1 MRKIFSYITSLVVIV
16 GLLLAGVL
24 FINEHY
30 INAKTYDNQ
39 EVVIYA
45 RVLPDGSLKIREERT
60 VKFSGEFSRYS
71 LQFPFKGYSGM
82 TDFAVAEQAG
92 SYNRV
97 NSATDRPSGKFT
109 VTAPSGGKGDYKIEW
124 YFRAKDEIRK
134 FIIDYRVLNCVT
146 VYQDVAELYWQF
158 VGAKRD
164 ETIGRMLVFVTL
176 PPGAARDQI
185 KVWGHGPL
193 SGQVSVDPLGNIS
206 MVTTKLPPNRF
217 MEGRV
222 VFPTGLV
229 PQATK
234 KVNQV
239 ALAGIQKQETEFERK
254 TAEEH
259 TLAQMKAV
267 AEAAIPA
274 AGIGLASWL
283 YWRYGRRYKPEFA
296 GDYYRELPGEYS
308 PAELSILYYPNKQE
322 PSAMSATLMDLA
334 RRGYIRMEPVHW
346 EEKRLGGL
354 FGTADHDDVVVH
366 CLRGADAS
374 LREHEVMLLGFL
386 FNDVGGGQSFVAF
399 SALRQYGKD
408 YAKQMKQFVDDW
420 FNSVRRTAARY
431 TFFDRNDTFIKSLW
445 LLGLVVLLVLGTLFC
460 LGTAPYREFAPSV
473 GLTALAF
480 GLLYMVGRKPL
491 RSAYGETQYAM
502 WQAFRKFLTD
512 FSNLDRAQI
521 PQLILWEYYLVFAVV
536 LGVAREV
543 LRQLPVVYPQIQDP
557 ESEFGRNWGYYGS
570 HQLRHDHRSSDSAAG
585 WAGFGTL
592 SLLDS
597 MQQTW
602 GTAFAS
608 AKDAGQESS
617 SSGSGGGFSSGG
629 GGGGGGSSSS
639 AD

>member
-16 GLLLAGVL
+16 GLLLAAVL
-24 FINEHY
+24 FIDEHY

-39 EVVIYA
+39 EVVIHA
-45 RVLPDGSLKIREERT
+45 RILPDGSLKIHEERT

-82 TDFAVAEQAG
+82 TDIAVAEPAGPYNQA
-92 SYNRV
+92 N
-97 NSATDRPSGKFT
+97 AAADRPSGKFT

-124 YFRAKDEIRK
+124 YFRAKDETRK

-164 ETIGRMLVFVTL
+164 DTIGRISVFVTL

-193 SGQVSVDPLGNIS
+193 SGQVTLEPSGNIN
-206 MVTTKLPPNRF
+206 MVTTELPPDRF

-239 ALAGIQKQETEFERK
+239 ALAGIQKQEAEFERK
-254 TAEEH
+254 TAEERSI
-259 TLAQMKAV
+259 AQMKAV
-267 AEAAIPA
+267 ASAAIPV
-274 AGIGLASWL
+274 AGIGLAAWL
-283 YWRYGRRYKPEFA
+283 YWRYGRRYKPEFT
-296 GDYYRELPGEYS
+296 GDYYRELPGDYS

-334 RRGYIRMEPVHW
+334 RRGYIRLEPVHR

-354 FGTADHDDVVVH
+354 FGTAAYDDVLVH

-386 FNDVGGGQSFVAF
+386 FNDVGGGQSSVAM
-399 SALRQYGKD
+399 SALRQYGKEQ
-408 YAKQMKQFVDDW
+408 AKHMKQFVDDW
-420 FNSVRRTAARY
+420 FRSVRQATVPY
-431 TFFDRNDTFIKSLW
+431 TFFDQTKTFIKSRWMYCLLII
-445 LLGLVVLLVLGTLFC
+445 LLGATVYSLDHRPYQELFPG
-460 LGTAPYREFAPSV
+460 L

-480 GLLYMVGRKPL
+480 VLLYLAGRKAR
-491 RSAYGETQYAM
+491 RSLYGETQNAM

-512 FSNLDRAQI
+512 FSNLDRAQL
-521 PQLILWEYYLVFAVV
+521 PQLILWEHYLVFAVV

-543 LRQLPVVYPQIQDP
+543 LRQLPIVYPQIQDP
-557 ESEFGRNWGYYGS
+557 ESEFGRNWGYYSGYQVRQQHYHS
-570 HQLRHDHRSSDSAAG
+570 ADSGAG
-585 WAGFGTL
+585 WAGFGAL

-602 GTAFAS
+602 STAFAS
-608 AKDAGQESS
+608 AKDTGEGS